1 MENLKIEGTS
11 LILEGGTFRG
21 VYTAGVLDAFLDE
34 DIMMPYILAISAGAI
49 NAASYVSQ
57 QKDRTLRVFTN
68 YRHDKRY
75 IGKRNFLKEKSLFG
89 LDFSYNIV
97 PNQLDLFDWDTY
109 YNYQGILKYG
119 VTNAYTGQVEYMN
132 GMELDKE
139 CTMLRATCAIPVVF
153 PEIKINDIPYYD
165 GGLSEPVPIQQAI
178 NEGYEKH
185 IIILTR
191 PKGYRKEMDKK
202 SQFVMRLL
210 RKKYPKLV
218 DSMEK
223 RAEHYNI
230 SMDLCERLE
239 REGKAIVF
247 RPAEALSSFEK
258 DVEKMKA
265 SHLMGYNQAKN
276 NAQKIKGF
284 LYRK

>member
-1 MENLKIEGTS
+1 MIEGTS

-21 VYTAGVLDAFLDE
+21 VYTAGVLDNFLDE
-34 DIMMPYILAISAGAI
+34 QIMMPYILAISAGAI

-57 QKDRTLRVFTN
+57 QKERTLRVFTN
-68 YRHDKRY
+68 YRNDKRY

-89 LDFSYNIV
+89 LDFSYNVI

-109 YNYQGILKYG
+109 YNYPGILKYG

-132 GMELDKE
+132 GMGLDKE

-178 NEGYEKH
+178 NEGYNKH

-191 PKGYRKEMDKK
+191 PKGYRKEMDTK
-202 SQFVMRLL
+202 SKWVMRLL

-218 DSMEK
+218 EAMEK

-230 SMDLCERLE
+230 SMELCERLE
-239 REGKAIVF
+239 SEGKAIVF
-247 RPAEALSSFEK
+247 RPDEALNSFEK
-258 DVEKMKA
+258 DIEKMKA

-276 NAQKIKGF
+276 NEQKIKEF
-284 LYRK
+284 LYNK

>member
-1 MENLKIEGTS
+1 MENLNIEGTS

-21 VYTAGVLDAFLDE
+21 VYTAGVLDYFLDE
-34 DIMMPYILAISAGAI
+34 NIMMPYIVAISAGAI
-49 NAASYVSQ
+49 NAASYVSK
-57 QKDRTLRVFTN
+57 QKERTLRVFTN

-97 PNQLDLFDWDTY
+97 PNELDLFDWETY
-109 YNYQGILKYG
+109 YSYQGVLKYG

-132 GMELDKE
+132 GIELDKH
-139 CTMLRATCAIPVVF
+139 CMMLRATCAIPVVF
-153 PEIKINDIPYYD
+153 PEIKLNGTPYYD
-165 GGLSEPVPIQQAI
+165 GGLAEPVPIQQAI
-178 NEGYEKH
+178 DEGYDKH

-202 SQFVMRLL
+202 SQLVMRLL

-218 DSMEK
+218 EAMEK
-223 RAEHYNI
+223 RVDHYNR
-230 SMDLCERLE
+230 SMELCEELE

-247 RPAEALSSFEK
+247 RPNEALKSFEK
-258 DVEKMKA
+258 DINKMRA
-265 SHLMGYNQAKN
+265 SHQMGYEQAKTN
-276 NAQKIKGF
+276 RQQLFAFISQK
-284 LYRK
+284 